1 MEAKNKVVLSMLEYL
16 IEELEDCRRTIEYED
31 GDLKPS
37 WVDKIMKCYT
47 IISE

>member
-16 IEELEDCRRTIEYED
+16 IEELEDCRKTLVYED
-31 GDLKPS
+31 EDLKPS